1 MMRVQGC
8 ALYLCRFHAGF
19 FTHFSLQFYVC
30 GSRTLASGAKDKLIE
45 VIKRHAEN
53 VDDKEAK
60 QWFERNMAGRYSTD
74 VFE

>member
-1 MMRVQGC
+1 MLRVQGC
-8 ALYLCRFHAGF
+8 DPYICRFYAGLLTYF
-19 FTHFSLQFYVC
+19 VLQFYVC
-30 GSRTLASGAKDKLIE
+30 GSRTLASGVKDKLIE